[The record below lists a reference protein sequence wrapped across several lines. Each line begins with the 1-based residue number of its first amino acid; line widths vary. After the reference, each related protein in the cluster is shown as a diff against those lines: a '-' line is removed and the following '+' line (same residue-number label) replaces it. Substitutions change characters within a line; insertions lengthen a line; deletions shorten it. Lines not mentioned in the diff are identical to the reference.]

1 MNVKTSNTS
10 GALDGITVLDLT
22 RVMAGPY
29 CSLMLADMGANVI
42 KIENPD
48 GGDDTRSFL
57 PAINGVGLY
66 YANLNR
72 NKKGITLNL
81 KSEQGKAM
89 FLDMVKK
96 VDVVIENYRTGVM
109 DKLGLGYSVL
119 SSVNERIIFAS
130 VSGFGSYGPYK
141 DRPGYDIVAQAMGG
155 LMDLTGIESEPATKI
170 GSSLADQM
178 SGMYLSNGILAALVS
193 RATTGKGQYV
203 EVALVDSIVAL
214 SSIMYA
220 DYINGGEMPTR
231 IGNEDR
237 GLCPF
242 SDYRAKDGNFIICCG
257 NQKLFETLC
266 TKVLKRPDLL
276 QDERFKNME
285 ARSDIKHHHAFRV
298 YLEQWTTQYTV
309 EENLEMLLEAG
320 IPCSQIYN
328 AAQVFADEH
337 IAKARE
343 MFVKIEH
350 PLIGEMTIMGNP
362 IKLQDTKV
370 TFQRHAPLL
379 GEHNEEV
386 YEQMLGIGKA
396 QLDELKK
403 AEVI

>member
-1 MNVKTSNTS
+1 
-10 GALDGITVLDLT
+10 
-22 RVMAGPY
+22 
-29 CSLMLADMGANVI
+29 
-42 KIENPD
+42 
-48 GGDDTRSFL
+48 
-57 PAINGVGLY
+57 
-66 YANLNR
+66 
-72 NKKGITLNL
+72 
-81 KSEQGKAM
+81 
-89 FLDMVKK
+89 
-96 VDVVIENYRTGVM
+96 
-109 DKLGLGYSVL
+109 
-119 SSVNERIIFAS
+119 
-130 VSGFGSYGPYK
+130 
-141 DRPGYDIVAQAMGG
+141 
-155 LMDLTGIESEPATKI
+155 
-170 GSSLADQM
+170 
-178 SGMYLSNGILAALVS
+178 
-193 RATTGKGQYV
+193 
-203 EVALVDSIVAL
+203 
-214 SSIMYA
+214 
-220 DYINGGEMPTR
+220 
-231 IGNEDR
+231 
-237 GLCPF
+237 
-242 SDYRAKDGNFIICCG
+242 
-257 NQKLFETLC
+257 
-266 TKVLKRPDLL
+266 
-276 QDERFKNME
+276 ME